1 MECCGTCGNNCY
13 DGGEFVCSCEA
24 SDAYGCPTAYNDTC
38 NEWCE
43 KGDNENDR
51 KRVCRVSYE
60 N

>member
-13 DGGEFVCSCEA
+13 DGGEFACSCEASEA

-43 KGDNENDR
+43 KGDN
-51 KRVCRVSYE
+51 
-60 N
+60 

>member
-24 SDAYGCPTAYNDTC
+24 SDAYGCPTVYNDTC

-43 KGDNENDR
+43 KGDN
-51 KRVCRVSYE
+51 
-60 N
+60 

>member
-24 SDAYGCPTAYNDTC
+24 SDAYGYPTAYNDTC

-43 KGDNENDR
+43 KGDN
-51 KRVCRVSYE
+51 
-60 N
+60 